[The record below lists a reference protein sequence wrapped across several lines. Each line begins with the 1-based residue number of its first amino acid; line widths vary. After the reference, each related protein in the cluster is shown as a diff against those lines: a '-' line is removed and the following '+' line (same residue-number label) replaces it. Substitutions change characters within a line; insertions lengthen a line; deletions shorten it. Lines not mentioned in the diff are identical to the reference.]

1 MNDSIIQD
9 LTQQLDRAIPR
20 EGAIV
25 RLEADIEPPYE
36 AASKFRIIAN
46 RAGYLRLGVAC
57 LQAASAPYSASD
69 RAMSD
74 AIQSAA
80 GDLFGEN
87 ADDPSVRFERTEHL
101 QPQREEEEYVPPDWR
116 LRMIE
121 VAGLVG
127 VALAL
132 YCFLAGAMALA
143 GSAMTALAA
152 LGS

>member
-36 AASKFRIIAN
+36 AASQFRIIAN

-57 LQAASAPYSASD
+57 LQAASAPYSAND

-101 QPQREEEEYVPPDWR
+101 QPQREEYVPPDWR
-116 LRMIE
+116 LQMIE

-132 YCFLAGAMALA
+132 YCFLAGAMALG
-143 GSAMTALAA
+143 GSAMAALAA